1 MYRFRSVFVQFS
13 LAALLA
19 LCAFLSGCGGGASTP
34 RQSAS
39 TISVSVSPSSST
51 VQAGIGTQPFTATLQ
66 NDKQSE
72 GVTWSLTGTGCAGNS
87 CGTLSNVTPT
97 SVIYAAPIALPNPA
111 SVTLTA
117 RSVADSTKTGAAAI
131 TLSAPVSVGVSPQ
144 SATVQIGKSAS
155 FAATVSNDSL
165 SKGVNW
171 SLSGAGCAGSAC
183 GTLSAS
189 SSASGAAITYTAPA
203 SVPNPAAVTLTA
215 QSVRDPARSF
225 AAAITL
231 VPASSGSISVIL
243 SPKRGGLTIGQS
255 ISMQAA
261 VSNDIGN
268 AGVSWSASAGSFTTK
283 NATSAVFV
291 APAAPG
297 PVTVTAT
304 SVADGSQS
312 STTTFQVTDLAG
324 VFTQHNNLS
333 RDGSNTQEYALT
345 PALITTSTFG
355 RLFTCPVDAAVYAQP
370 LWVANLT
377 IAGAKHNVL
386 FAVTQHDT
394 VYAFDADASPCQTLW
409 TKSLLGT
416 NETWV
421 TSSDVGTN
429 DISPAIGIVGTPVID
444 PATNTI
450 YLVGKFKN
458 AGSGAFLQRL
468 YALSLVDGTNRAN
481 SPALIASG
489 GANSFAL
496 IQNQRSGLLLSGNTV
511 YVAWASHG
519 DNGPYHGFVQSYD
532 KTSLNQ
538 LASFNDTPN
547 GTLGGIWMA
556 GAAPA
561 ADSAGN
567 LYLITGNGTFNAANS
582 NYGDSFLKLSS
593 GLTLSDYFTPSD
605 QANDEGTD
613 ADFGSGGAAIL
624 VNSPNPTLPNLAVGG
639 GKDGALYV
647 LNRDNM
653 GHFGDSN
660 AVQVISVGNSIFSTA
675 AFWQNSLYLAPA
687 GAPLSSYPLNPAT
700 STFSAASSQSGTSF
714 GWPGATPSISS
725 HGPSD
730 GVVWLIENASPAVLH
745 AYDAANLATELW
757 NSTEGIGNAAGSYV
771 KFTVPTVANGKVYVG
786 NGSQITVYGLLP
798 N

>member
-1 MYRFRSVFVQFS
+1 MYRSALAQFS
-13 LAALLA
+13 LLALLA
-19 LCAFLSGCGGGASTP
+19 AGVSSGCGGGASTP
-34 RQSAS
+34 PES
-39 TISVSVSPSSST
+39 TSNISVSVSPSSST
-51 VQAGIGTQPFTATLQ
+51 VQTGIGTQSFTATVQ
-66 NDKQSE
+66 NDRASQ
-72 GVTWSLTGTGCAGNS
+72 GVTWSLTGTGCTGSA
-87 CGTLSNVTPT
+87 CGTLSNATAT
-97 SVIYAAPIALPNPA
+97 SVLYAAPATLPNPA

-117 RSVADSTKTGAAAI
+117 RSIADSTRSGAAVI

-144 SATVQIGKSAS
+144 SATVQTGKSAA
-155 FAATVSNDSL
+155 FTATVSNDSL
-165 SKGVNW
+165 SKGVTW
-171 SLSGAGCAGSAC
+171 SLSGAGCSGPAC

-189 SSASGAAITYTAPA
+189 SSASGSPITYTAPA
-203 SVPNPAAVTLTA
+203 AVPNPAAVTLTA
-215 QSVRDPARSF
+215 QSIRDPARSS
-225 AAAITL
+225 AATITV
-231 VPASSGSISVIL
+231 VPASSGNISVTL

-255 ISMQAA
+255 ISLQATVA
-261 VSNDIGN
+261 NDIGN
-268 AGVSWSASAGSFTTK
+268 AGVSWSASAGSFTTT
-283 NATSAVFV
+283 NATSAVFF

-304 SVADGSQS
+304 SIADGSVS
-312 STTTFQVTDLAG
+312 SASTFQVTDLAG

-333 RDGSNTQEYALT
+333 RDGSNMQEYALT
-345 PALITTSTFG
+345 PALITTATFG
-355 RLFTCPVDAAVYAQP
+355 KLFTCPVDAAVYAQP

-377 IAGAKHNVL
+377 IAAAKHNVL

-429 DISPAIGIVGTPVID
+429 DITPAIGIVGTPVID
-444 PATNTI
+444 PATNTM

-458 AGSGAFLQRL
+458 TSTGTFLQRL
-468 YALSLVDGTNRAN
+468 YALSLVDGSNRAN

-496 IQNQRSGLLLSGNTV
+496 IQNQRSGLVLSGNAV

-582 NYGDSFLKLSS
+582 NFGDSFLKLSS

-675 AFWQNSLYLAPA
+675 AFWKNSLYLAPA
-687 GAPLSSYPLNPAT
+687 GAPLRSYPLNAAT
-700 STFSAASSQSGTSF
+700 STFGAASSQSGTSF

-725 HGPSD
+725 QGSSD
-730 GVVWLIENASPAVLH
+730 GIVWLIENASPAVLH

-757 NSTEGIGNAAGSYV
+757 NSTEGTGNAAGSYV